1 MIRFRYIILFILL
14 IGYGTSSAQKKTDLY
29 LLFKKVNNGI
39 MSKQQRKSDN
49 QVVKKGKIISRKY
62 DYDVYMFL
70 DKATQFSLKLAT
82 TDKKTL
88 CIKDSSFVKK
98 HAKSYEQ
105 VKTNKNIYYD
115 SRDKKFPYEKVFVV
129 EYINQNQY
137 KAIQVDTYMGSDY

>member
-1 MIRFRYIILFILL
+1 MIPFRHIILFILL
-14 IGYGTSSAQKKTDLY
+14 IGYNTSSAQKKTDLY
-29 LLFKKVNNGI
+29 LLFKKDNNGI
-39 MSKQQRKSDN
+39 MSKQERKSDN
-49 QVVKKGKIISRKY
+49 QVVKKGKIISGKY
-62 DYDVYMFL
+62 NYDVYIFL

-82 TDKKTL
+82 IDKKTY

-129 EYINQNQY
+129 DYINKNQY
-137 KAIQVDTYMGSDY
+137 KDIQVNTYMGSDY